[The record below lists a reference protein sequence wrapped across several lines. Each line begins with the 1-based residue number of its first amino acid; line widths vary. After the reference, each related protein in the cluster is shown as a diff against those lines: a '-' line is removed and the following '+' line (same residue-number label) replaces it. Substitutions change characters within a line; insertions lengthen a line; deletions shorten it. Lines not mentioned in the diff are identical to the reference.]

1 MDKLNVVSFKIAK
14 VCPLSTFNSK
24 FLFTCNLYLNRPNN
38 YITKLKNFS
47 HSLKAGI
54 NSGWNHVRCC
64 LLYVITFEKTSL
76 NVSKRRLKRL
86 LLRRETFWIVVG
98 IFNGRE
104 YVWWPYLEHRK
115 IILNYLR
122 RSFFWLCE
130 MFFPFFVFKFK
141 LRMYKT
147 W

>member
-24 FLFTCNLYLNRPNN
+24 FLFTCNFYPNRPNN

-64 LLYVITFEKTSL
+64 LLYVISFEKTSL

-86 LLRRETFWIVVG
+86 LLRCETFWIVVG
-98 IFNGRE
+98 IFNGRCLVTISRTQE
-104 YVWWPYLEHRK
+104 NHLKLFKTIVL
-115 IILNYLR
+115 LALR
-122 RSFFWLCE
+122 NV
-130 MFFPFFVFKFK
+130 FPIFCF
-141 LRMYKT
+141 
-147 W
+147 

>member
-24 FLFTCNLYLNRPNN
+24 FLFTCNFYLNRPNN

-64 LLYVITFEKTSL
+64 LLYVISFEKTSL

-86 LLRRETFWIVVG
+86 LLRCETFWIVVG
-98 IFNGRE
+98 IFNGRCLVTISRTQE
-104 YVWWPYLEHRK
+104 NHLKLFKTIVL
-115 IILNYLR
+115 LALR
-122 RSFFWLCE
+122 NV
-130 MFFPFFVFKFK
+130 FPIFCF
-141 LRMYKT
+141 
-147 W
+147 

>member
-24 FLFTCNLYLNRPNN
+24 FLFTCNFYLNRPNN

-47 HSLKAGI
+47 HSLKVGI

-64 LLYVITFEKTSL
+64 LLYVISFEKTSL

-86 LLRRETFWIVVG
+86 LLRCETFWIVVG
-98 IFNGRE
+98 ILNGRCLVTISRTQE
-104 YVWWPYLEHRK
+104 NH
-115 IILNYLR
+115 
-122 RSFFWLCE
+122 
-130 MFFPFFVFKFK
+130 FK
-141 LRMYKT
+141 LFKT
-147 W
+147 IVLLALRNVFPIFCF